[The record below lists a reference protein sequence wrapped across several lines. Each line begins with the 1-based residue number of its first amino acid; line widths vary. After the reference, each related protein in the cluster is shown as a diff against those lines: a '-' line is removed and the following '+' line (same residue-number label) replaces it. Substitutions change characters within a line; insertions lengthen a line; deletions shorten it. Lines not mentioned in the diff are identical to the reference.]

1 MTLIGS
7 LIHGMRSLI
16 GCVWRHRSRSSQT
29 KSSSGRWTLNEK
41 GVISSPS
48 LYVAWPS
55 AYEMRQMEKTL
66 HRASAQIVEDSWLSD
81 TVHAQ
86 RVTRNGMSSVFIGG
100 VGTDTAVFY
109 SLRELAE
116 WFVEHG
122 IDPDDPVWM
131 YLEHLASNGD

>member
-1 MTLIGS
+1 MLS
-7 LIHGMRSLI
+7 ER
-16 GCVWRHRSRSSQT
+16 
-29 KSSSGRWTLNEK
+29 
-41 GVISSPS
+41 GVRLSPS
-48 LYVAWPS
+48 RFVEWPS
-55 AYEMRQMEKTL
+55 AYEMRQMGRGLQRT
-66 HRASAQIVEDSWLSD
+66 SAQIVEDSWLSD

-86 RVTRNGMSSVFIGG
+86 RITRNGMSSVFIGG

-131 YLEHLASNGD
+131 YLEQFSTDED